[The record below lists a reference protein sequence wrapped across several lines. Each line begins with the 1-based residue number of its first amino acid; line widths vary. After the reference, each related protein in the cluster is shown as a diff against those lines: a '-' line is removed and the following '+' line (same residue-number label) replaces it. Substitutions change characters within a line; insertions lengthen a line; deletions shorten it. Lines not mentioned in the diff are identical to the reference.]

1 MADEVELTRTKIT
14 FGQAEGVDPL
24 PEQLL
29 LGEISPALKSRIWRV
44 LLESMEGDVQ
54 SSRMGGI
61 WPWFGKN
68 WKPIL
73 YDWHTLCEHQMADE
87 FENIA
92 KTLIPKIKKIV
103 SSTDYI
109 EVFKFVEFVIRHSN
123 CPYQLDQRL
132 AEALHS
138 AHAAYRIFDRTIV
151 PIGSVTEAETIS
163 RAFGDL
169 SGGQFAGPRT
179 QLRYA
184 SEKLT
189 QGDFAGSVRDSIST
203 VEGVARL
210 LEPSANTLGQALKAI
225 ESKNGLNGS
234 LRAGFEKLYGYTNTE
249 QGIRHALINGD
260 SPKVDE
266 ADALYMLA
274 ACAAFVTYLI
284 GKSR

>member
-1 MADEVELTRTKIT
+1 
-14 FGQAEGVDPL
+14 
-24 PEQLL
+24 
-29 LGEISPALKSRIWRV
+29 
-44 LLESMEGDVQ
+44 
-54 SSRMGGI
+54 
-61 WPWFGKN
+61 
-68 WKPIL
+68 
-73 YDWHTLCEHQMADE
+73 MADE

-103 SSTDYI
+103 SSTNYI
-109 EVFKFVEFVIRHSN
+109 EVFNFVEFVIRHSN

-169 SGGQFAGPRT
+169 SDGQFAGPRT

-184 SEKLT
+184 SEKLAR
-189 QGDFAGSVRDSIST
+189 GDFAGSVRDSIST

-210 LEPSANTLGQALKAI
+210 LAPSAKTLGPALKAI
-225 ESKNGLNGS
+225 ESKHGLNGS
-234 LRAGFEKLYGYTNTE
+234 LKAGFEKLYGYTNTE
-249 QGIRHALINGD
+249 QGIRHALVEGD
-260 SPKVDE
+260 NPKVDE